1 MDAAHFA
8 LCLAYSRRPITVTA
22 ISNAGTKYRMALN
35 LSKPRMRLS
44 QMSPKIS
51 SNSRALWSLP
61 PVFLNPNETM
71 NSRVKEMG
79 WEPLSLPFP
88 FLAQA
93 AGPTLGS
100 THLLQ
105 DVLDRR
111 QSVHS
116 QACC

>member
-1 MDAAHFA
+1 MAQ
-8 LCLAYSRRPITVTA
+8 RR
-22 ISNAGTKYRMALN
+22 ALN
-35 LSKPRMRLS
+35 LSKPRILLS
-44 QMSPKIS
+44 QMSQKFLLTPG
-51 SNSRALWSLP
+51 RALWSLP